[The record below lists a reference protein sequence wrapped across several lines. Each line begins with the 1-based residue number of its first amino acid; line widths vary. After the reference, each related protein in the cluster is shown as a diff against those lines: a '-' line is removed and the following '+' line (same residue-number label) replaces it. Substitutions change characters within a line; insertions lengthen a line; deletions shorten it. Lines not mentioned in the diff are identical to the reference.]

1 LSLERKGGGGATRVI
16 VIVIQKGIVVI
27 KASVKNH
34 RQIIRKKKRVGCPVK
49 EKRGEG
55 GKLKGRIQWEGRKS
69 ETREYGLEECKTKG
83 LKQFQ
88 ISSGVAKK
96 KKKRFG
102 RVLYIATSKPERTT

>member
-1 LSLERKGGGGATRVI
+1 M
-16 VIVIQKGIVVI
+16 
-27 KASVKNH
+27 
-34 RQIIRKKKRVGCPVK
+34 K

-96 KKKRFG
+96 KKKEIWKGIVHCNKQTRKNHLKQSQ
-102 RVLYIATSKPERTT
+102 VQKKTKT